1 MFSVTR
7 MVALLLARLGT
18 VFRAAMEAK
27 NHGAALGVVN
37 SAAKLNQ
44 L

>member
-1 MFSVTR
+1 MI
-7 MVALLLARLGT
+7 ALLLSRLDT

-27 NHGAALGVVN
+27 NHGAAVGAVN
-37 SAAKLNQ
+37 LAAKLSK